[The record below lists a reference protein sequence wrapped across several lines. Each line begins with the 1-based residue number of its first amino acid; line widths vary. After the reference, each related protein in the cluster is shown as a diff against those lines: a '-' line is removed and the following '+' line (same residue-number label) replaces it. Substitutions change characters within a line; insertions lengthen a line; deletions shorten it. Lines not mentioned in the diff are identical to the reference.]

1 MGDISPFLA
10 HAPGAQSQ
18 GGGIALTDAQKKR
31 IEANKRHA
39 LAKLA
44 TTADPS
50 RSSPDPTSVPGTT
63 IVSAESQPPTEPPAK
78 KSRGRGGGPGS
89 KLSSGYCEYDL
100 TDMVDSR
107 GGFLVPDA
115 GGPDTSSQGRKMVKP
130 TEKILVEDLQELRDR
145 EILPCW
151 EKPNPRKSTWNNMML
166 YVREQVEIYAFKRW
180 GGEEALDREF
190 ERRVN
195 EKKERKAKKFQA
207 SLRDLRNRT
216 RTSLWQKKE
225 FNAIHE
231 HEFGPTAVNP
241 ETGESEQTCT
251 TCGIKVEV
259 EEF

>member
-1 MGDISPFLA
+1 
-10 HAPGAQSQ
+10 
-18 GGGIALTDAQKKR
+18 
-31 IEANKRHA
+31 
-39 LAKLA
+39 
-44 TTADPS
+44 
-50 RSSPDPTSVPGTT
+50 
-63 IVSAESQPPTEPPAK
+63 
-78 KSRGRGGGPGS
+78 
-89 KLSSGYCEYDL
+89 YCEYDL

-130 TEKILVEDLQELRDR
+130 TEKILVEDLRNLDPAQNPTCDDCGSLDLDTIFFKIFDIRVCKSCRQANPDKYSLITKTEAKEDYLLTDEELRDR

-180 GGEEALDREF
+180 GDEEALDREF